1 MASIPTTFDLPCPL
15 CATFSLIDDKGL
27 SCEKCG
33 YSTRKLPLKTAYDY
47 GKFVF
52 IYGHQYKHYYEEQLL
67 KQTKLTVKGNL
78 EPPHPLHAH
87 ISLPLL
93 SGIVGTT
100 SWFLVKAA
108 IKNIV
113 DSFNEK
119 NETDFEIPEED
130 LKVLN
135 INFREFV
142 NNFADADPR
151 VRNAVFEE
159 MFAAECNTKDKE
171 KLLSLQKK
179 AHEAKGEE
187 QKHLQE
193 KATKMLDEMMRKTFK
208 KISNTPKPTPDE
220 LSLYWLRAIE

>member
-1 MASIPTTFDLPCPL
+1 MAFPPKTFDLPCPL
-15 CATFSLIDDKGL
+15 CGTFSFIDDKEL

-33 YSTRKLPLKTAYDY
+33 YSTRKLPVRTAYDY
-47 GKFVF
+47 AKFVF
-52 IYGHQYKHYYEEQLL
+52 IYGHQYKQHYEEQLA
-67 KQTKLTVKGNL
+67 KQNELTVNGNL
-78 EPPHPLHAH
+78 EAPHPLHAL

-108 IKNIV
+108 ITNIV

-119 NETDFEIPEED
+119 NETDFEIPEDD

-135 INFREFV
+135 ANFREFV
-142 NNFADADPR
+142 NNFANADPK

-159 MFAAECNTKDKE
+159 MFAAECNAKDKE
-171 KLLSLQKK
+171 KLLNLRKK
-179 AHEAKGEE
+179 AHTAKGEE

-193 KATKMLDEMMRKTFK
+193 KATKMLDDMMRKTFK
-208 KISNTPKPTPDE
+208 KIGNTPKPVPEE
-220 LSLYWLRAIE
+220 LSLFWLRVID